1 MRRCD
6 FITLLGSTA
15 AVWSLAAGAQ
25 ESGRIY
31 RLAFVIP
38 SPRQAPATVALF
50 DELRRSG
57 F

>member
-1 MRRCD
+1 MRRRD
-6 FITLLGSTA
+6 LITLLGSTA